1 MSKDMKV
8 IYENYRKGSLLQEAD
23 IQNVGQLKKLIK
35 MHRAKEAGK
44 DVGVKAVEMAV
55 EQIPVVNNLFAIWK
69 GVKDSGE
76 LLKKLYG
83 ADDDFKTNTGL
94 DMLNI
99 NDNVSKIVDDRV
111 ETAFLNDLLKMIS
124 EMDDNEPI
132 PNVEQRLQQFLKTK
146 FDQHSVEK

>member
-99 NDNVSKIVDDRV
+99 NDNISKIVDDRV